1 MQPYATDNVSLGS
14 AEEPY
19 DSDMTHSYRLTEGR
33 LIRYPMSRI
42 RIRGVSKGGGSG
54 GSVKNDSF
62 LFLWARLSKI
72 VQDCTREL
80 EVVVDEPGDLRV
92 ETSSG
97 RPFVSVRIQRNHVGI
112 YLLPLYYHP
121 AVLPQSLSEKKSGKG
136 TLRFRDERDVS
147 IDDLPNLI
155 ENCLALID
163 HY

>member
-1 MQPYATDNVSLGS
+1 M
-14 AEEPY
+14 
-19 DSDMTHSYRLTEGR
+19 RLNG
-33 LIRYPMSRI
+33 YPLNHMRVKGI
-42 RIRGVSKGGGSG
+42 SKGEGSD

-72 VQDCTREL
+72 VQDCTKEL

-97 RPFVSVRIQRNHVGI
+97 RPFVSVRVQRNHVGI

-121 AVLPQSLSEKKSGKG
+121 DVLPQSLSEKKSGKG

-147 IDDLPNLI
+147 IVDLPILI